1 MDGTLVDSMGYWKR
15 LAGEYLET
23 HGVLNPPKDILE
35 KIKPMTMTESAALFI
50 REFGLQG
57 TPEQVAD
64 DMNAMMDEHY
74 RSDIPL
80 KAGVKEYL
88 TRLRDRGVRMCVA
101 SATAEPLMEACLSR
115 ETVGAGKR
123 QPDVYLESIRR
134 MGAEPS
140 ETAVYED
147 ALYAAQTAKEAGFY
161 VVGVYDG
168 SVTYCHEPDDQ
179 EKRDRMWNEC
189 WEQLKQLTDES
200 ILDWK
205 TAE

>member
-1 MDGTLVDSMGYWKR
+1 
-15 LAGEYLET
+15 
-23 HGVLNPPKDILE
+23 
-35 KIKPMTMTESAALFI
+35 
-50 REFGLQG
+50 
-57 TPEQVAD
+57 
-64 DMNAMMDEHY
+64 
-74 RSDIPL
+74 
-80 KAGVKEYL
+80 
-88 TRLRDRGVRMCVA
+88 MCVA

-115 ETVGAGKR
+115 LGVREDFEFLLSCETVGAGKR

-179 EKRDRMWNEC
+179 EERDRMWNEC

-200 ILDWK
+200 ILDRK